1 MAAQKLQSW
10 FCLRDGRDNFK
21 PHNVKDKNLTFCHQ
35 HLLTDDILGSIER
48 RFAGNEPVKMLL
60 YGDWGVGKTHAI
72 NHICWWLDAH
82 GADYPAKPLVI
93 EIGDITKTTR
103 FDVIV
108 GPFIDAIGLPE
119 LIRLMHE
126 YLKVNPNATKALEDA
141 GVSAPVASALAKLLL
156 AAPGETPPP
165 MVMHAVDYLKGRKLS
180 GAAGSMG
187 LGQQLNG
194 SSDFYNVLLG
204 IGELYRVVRGARL
217 IFIADEAAKVE
228 AVDADDAA
236 RAHWVNVNKLIFD
249 DTNNTFGF
257 IYTISGRRRSLPQ
270 ALFEPQLQN
279 RLGENAFEMKNLAP
293 ADVGNFLTNLVAEF
307 VDKAAVDA
315 LVASGEIATADYD
328 WGSYPFTIAGKHD
341 FVDYFSRTQENSKPR
356 DISAKLND
364 VAFVAM
370 KSGKRLISPEILRA
384 ANM

>member
-10 FCLRDGRDNFK
+10 FCLKDGRDNFK
-21 PHNVKDKNLTFCHQ
+21 PHNVKDKGLTFCHQ
-35 HLLTDDILGSIER
+35 HLLTDEILGSIER

-82 GADYPAKPLVI
+82 KEDYPAKPIVI

-108 GPFIDAIGLPE
+108 GPFIDAVTLPE
-119 LIRLMHE
+119 LIELMHA
-126 YLKVNPNATKALEDA
+126 YLKLNANAQKGLEDA
-141 GVSAPVASALAKLLL
+141 GVSSPVAGALAKLLL
-156 AAPGETPPP
+156 AAPGQAPPP
-165 MVMHAVDYLKGRKLS
+165 MVLHAIDYLKGRKLT
-180 GAAGSMG
+180 GAAASMG
-187 LGQQLNG
+187 FGQQLNG

-204 IGELYRVVRGARL
+204 IGALYKAVRGARL

-257 IYTISGRRRSLPQ
+257 VYTISGRRRALPQ

-293 ADVGNFLTNLVAEF
+293 ADVGNFLTSLVAEF
-307 VDKAAVDA
+307 VDRSAVDS
-315 LVASGEIATADYD
+315 LVVAGAIAATEYSWD
-328 WGSYPFTIAGKHD
+328 SYPFTVAGKSD
-341 FVDYFSRTQENSKPR
+341 FVEFFSRTQENSKPR
-356 DISAKLND
+356 DISSKLND
-364 VAFVAM
+364 VAFIAM
-370 KSGKRLISPEILRA
+370 KSGKRLIDPDVLRA